1 MFVYYALAVII
12 SLIIYYFL
20 LKNDHSSKEPPGP
33 KPWPIIGN
41 LSDLAKASDNM
52 TLSMGILAEKYGE
65 IYSLKIGSK
74 RTVILTSKEAMQAI
88 FTNEATFAR
97 DFTGMFADRSFN
109 KNLGIAFSHGE
120 VWEKLRPWAFKT
132 LKEHGFGK
140 SADMEHFIQVS
151 SQRLFSSIDGKIG
164 TYKKSCDLDVELL
177 FNNSILSIMWQMVV
191 GRISPEDEPYL
202 KLIGEKG
209 DAFIRASV
217 FATGIVNA
225 FPFLRFI
232 FPKAL
237 GYNLQMDFFKTCN
250 EIALTLFNEMVQK
263 LRKSHITPTNL
274 LESFVQNCS
283 TDPKI
288 FNGEN
293 FQLTFQDL
301 LLASADTS
309 SSYMEFVM
317 LYLVA
322 YPDVQEKVY
331 QEILTVAENGE
342 ELSFSDRKKM
352 PYIQAFFLET
362 HRKGRVLQNMV
373 PRRALSDI
381 AYKDYIIKKDTIIMA
396 DTRLYFESEENWTDP
411 DAFRPE
417 RFLNEDGQVVNAG
430 NIISFSFGK
439 RNCPGELHAN
449 IVAFLLTTLLLQR
462 YKLSVPKGQEV
473 PRLDLRPGLTL
484 KPHPFQVTF
493 TKR

>member
-12 SLIIYYFL
+12 SLLIYYFL

-41 LSDLAKASDNM
+41 LLDLAKASDNM

-74 RTVILTSKEAMQAI
+74 RTVILTSKEAMQTI

-97 DFTGMFADRSFN
+97 DFSGMFADRSFN
-109 KNLGIAFSHGE
+109 KNLGIAFSEGE

-132 LKEHGFGK
+132 LKEYGFGK
-140 SADMEHFIQVS
+140 SSDMEHFIQVS
-151 SQRLFSSIDGKIG
+151 SQRLFASIDAIIG
-164 TYKKSCDLDVELL
+164 IDKKSCDLDVELL
-177 FNNSILSIMWQMVV
+177 FNNPILSIMWQMVV
-191 GRISPEDEPYL
+191 GRISPNDEPHL

-209 DAFIRASV
+209 YAFIRASI
-217 FATGIVNA
+217 FGTGIVNA
-225 FPFLRFI
+225 FPFLRFV

-237 GYNLQMDFFKTCN
+237 GYDVQMDFFKTCN
-250 EIALTLFNEMVQK
+250 AIALKLFQEMEQK
-263 LRKSHITPTNL
+263 SKKSHITPTNL
-274 LESFVQNCS
+274 LEAFVLNCG

-288 FNGEN
+288 FNSEN

-301 LLASADTS
+301 LLASTDTTNS
-309 SSYMEFVM
+309 FMEIVT
-317 LYLVA
+317 LYLAA
-322 YPDVQEKVY
+322 YPDVQEKIY

-342 ELSFSDRKKM
+342 ELSFADRKKM

-373 PRRALSDI
+373 PRRALSDL

-396 DTRLYFESEENWTDP
+396 DTRLYYESEENWTDP

-417 RFLNEDGQVVNAG
+417 RFLNEDGQIVNAG
-430 NIISFSFGK
+430 SIISFSFGK
-439 RNCPGELHAN
+439 RNCPGELYAN
-449 IVAFLLTTLLLQR
+449 IVSFLLTTSLLQR
-462 YKLSVPKGQEV
+462 YKLSVPKGQEI
-473 PRLDLRPGLTL
+473 PRLDLKPGLTL
-484 KPHPFQVTF
+484 KPYPFQAAF